1 MAATTVT
8 MELELTTPT
17 PITTPAPVLDL
28 DTLWEMIDRHRLSSE
43 RDKLSGEH
51 INTTWELV
59 IVQVSPD
66 TGYPAFM
73 LTQCPQHTTY
83 FK

>member
-1 MAATTVT
+1 MAATTTTT
-8 MELELTTPT
+8 MELELTTTTLSTT
-17 PITTPAPVLDL
+17 PTPAPVLDL

-59 IVQVSPD
+59 IVQVSRD
-66 TGYPAFM
+66 TEYVDN
-73 LTQCPQHTTY
+73 LRLC
-83 FK
+83 

>member
-1 MAATTVT
+1 MAATTTTT
-8 MELELTTPT
+8 MELELTTP
-17 PITTPAPVLDL
+17 TPAPVLDL

-59 IVQVSPD
+59 IVQVSLA
-66 TGYPAFM
+66 TGYPELM
-73 LTQCPQHTTY
+73 LPPGECRGCCSPSY
-83 FK
+83 S

>member
-1 MAATTVT
+1 MAATTTT
-8 MELELTTPT
+8 MELELTTPAPT
-17 PITTPAPVLDL
+17 PVLDL

-59 IVQVSPD
+59 IVQVSLD
-66 TGYPAFM
+66 TRYVDN
-73 LTQCPQHTTY
+73 LRSC
-83 FK
+83 

>member
-1 MAATTVT
+1 MAATTTT
-8 MELELTTPT
+8 MELELTTPA
-17 PITTPAPVLDL
+17 PITTPTPVLDL

-59 IVQVSPD
+59 IVQVSRD
-66 TGYPAFM
+66 TRYVDN
-73 LTQCPQHTTY
+73 LRSC
-83 FK
+83 

>member
-8 MELELTTPT
+8 MELELTTPA

-59 IVQVSPD
+59 IVQVSRD
-66 TGYPAFM
+66 T
-73 LTQCPQHTTY
+73 T
-83 FK
+83 

>member
-1 MAATTVT
+1 MAATATT
-8 MELELTTPT
+8 MELELTTP
-17 PITTPAPVLDL
+17 TPAPVLDL

-59 IVQVSPD
+59 IVQVSLA
-66 TGYPAFM
+66 TGYLELM
-73 LTQCPQHTTY
+73 LPPGVCRGCCSPSY
-83 FK
+83 S

>member
-1 MAATTVT
+1 MAATTATTTT
-8 MELELTTPT
+8 MELELTTPINT
-17 PITTPAPVLDL
+17 PTPVLDL

-59 IVQVSPD
+59 IVQVSQD
-66 TGYPAFM
+66 TRYVDN
-73 LTQCPQHTTY
+73 LRSC
-83 FK
+83 

>member
-1 MAATTVT
+1 MAATTTTT
-8 MELELTTPT
+8 MELELTTPA
-17 PITTPAPVLDL
+17 PITTPTPAPVLDL

-66 TGYPAFM
+66 TGYVDN
-73 LTQCPQHTTY
+73 LRSC
-83 FK
+83 

>member
-1 MAATTVT
+1 MAATTTTT
-8 MELELTTPT
+8 MELELTTP
-17 PITTPAPVLDL
+17 TPAPVLDL

-59 IVQVSPD
+59 IVQVSPA
-66 TGYPAFM
+66 TGYPELM
-73 LTQCPQHTTY
+73 LTPWCVQGLLLTLL
-83 FK
+83 

>member
-8 MELELTTPT
+8 MELEL
-17 PITTPAPVLDL
+17 TTPAPVLDL

-59 IVQVSPD
+59 IVQVSLD

-73 LTQCPQHTTY
+73 LTPSCVQGVLLTLL
-83 FK
+83 

>member
-1 MAATTVT
+1 MAATTTAT
-8 MELELTTPT
+8 MEVELTTPA

-59 IVQVSPD
+59 IVQVSLD
-66 TGYPAFM
+66 TRYVDN
-73 LTQCPQHTTY
+73 LRSC
-83 FK
+83 

>member
-1 MAATTVT
+1 MAATTT
-8 MELELTTPT
+8 TAMELELTTPAAITT
-17 PITTPAPVLDL
+17 PTPAPVLDL

-59 IVQVSPD
+59 IVQVSLD
-66 TGYPAFM
+66 T
-73 LTQCPQHTTY
+73 T
-83 FK
+83 

>member
-1 MAATTVT
+1 MAATTT
-8 MELELTTPT
+8 TAMELELTTTPT
-17 PITTPAPVLDL
+17 PVLDL

-59 IVQVSPD
+59 IVQVSRD
-66 TGYPAFM
+66 TGYVDN
-73 LTQCPQHTTY
+73 LRSC
-83 FK
+83 